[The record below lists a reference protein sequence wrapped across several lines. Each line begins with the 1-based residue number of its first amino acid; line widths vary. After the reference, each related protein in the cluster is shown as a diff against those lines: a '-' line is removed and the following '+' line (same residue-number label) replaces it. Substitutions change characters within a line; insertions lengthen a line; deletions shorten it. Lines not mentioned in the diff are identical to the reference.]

1 MPIVIFTVVN
11 DLTYDQRMH
20 RICNSLARNGYDVLL
35 IGRKLKSSIPL
46 HPEIFMQK
54 RLHSIFTRGKL
65 FYIEYNLRL
74 FFLLLTKKFHIVCG
88 IDLDTILPCYFIS
101 VMRNKTC
108 VYDAHELFPEVP
120 EVVRR
125 PAIQSL
131 WRSVEKFSI
140 LRIKNC
146 YTVSQSIADHFEKNY
161 KRKFEVIRNMPV
173 KTDEG
178 LRKEIHLN
186 PPVVLYQGTLNEGRG
201 IEQMIDVMQY
211 LDCRLI
217 LAGEGDLAASLIK
230 TGERLKLEQKIIF
243 AGMKTAAELRELTL
257 QSTVGINLLENTG
270 LSYYYSLANKFFDY
284 AMAGIPQITMNFPE
298 YRILNKQFEVAILI
312 DDLKTE
318 TLLRAIHQLMDE
330 KDFYIRLRE
339 NCLRARE
346 EWNWQKEEIK
356 LLSFYHGLQ

>member
-1 MPIVIFTVVN
+1 MPRVIFTVVN

-20 RICNSLARNGYDVLL
+20 RICNSLARDGYDVLL
-35 IGRKLKSSIPL
+35 IGRTLKSSIPL

-54 RLHSIFTRGKL
+54 RLHLIFTRGKL

-74 FFLLLTKKFHIVCG
+74 FFLLLTKRFHIVCG

-101 VMRNKTC
+101 VLRNKIC

-125 PAIQSL
+125 PFIRNF
-131 WRSVEKFSI
+131 WKRIEKFSLSHI
-140 LRIKNC
+140 SNC
-146 YTVSQSIADHFEKNY
+146 CTVSQSLADHFKKTY
-161 KRKFEVIRNMPV
+161 GKKFEVIRNMPV
-173 KTDEG
+173 MDAAVLE
-178 LRKEIHLN
+178 KEIDSYQTI
-186 PPVVLYQGTLNEGRG
+186 LYQGALNEGRG
-201 IEQMIDVMQY
+201 LEMMIDAMQY
-211 LDCRLI
+211 LNCKLI
-217 LAGEGDLAASLIK
+217 IAGDGDRSALLRKTVEQLGLQQKIEFTGIK
-230 TGERLKLEQKIIF
+230 T
-243 AGMKTAAELRELTL
+243 TAELRYLTL
-257 QSTVGINLLENTG
+257 KSSVGINLLENTG

-356 LLSFYHGLQ
+356 LLSFYHRLQ